1 MTNVQIPYMASRQE
15 LHEAATLA
23 RKSSP
28 SNQDNFTA
36 LPKQL
41 ELRLQDERGL
51 WTVALEQ
58 SEAETAQ
65 AMQSLSDYLQ
75 RQVLDAADIAVR
87 VEAQVAGLE
96 SRMSMALSELDV
108 RQQAERT
115 ERGSDLVA
123 VRNDL
128 DHQWEELSKGL
139 AAAMAET
146 EARAQKDKHEL
157 LDALA
162 AVCSDIEALRKQQK
176 EYPSLDKII
185 ESCRDLQEPLQQG
198 SSSMRSDFARISAE
212 VHDLQLQQAKLR
224 GNIEQALRDD
234 LQSFVVEELQ
244 VRRLNELEALQ
255 TEDSRHRADI
265 DALRDKQNVA
275 LEAIRQ
281 EEAVKREASEAKCLG
296 ELQAMKQQ
304 LANCMEAF
312 STVPPPL
319 PAPAE
324 DNDVAEV
331 FERLLQEL
339 REECGVL
346 GERLGEDVAQLRA
359 QLAQGIGEVRTA
371 QVQQEGDLQTL
382 RSTWETR
389 WEELQ
394 ASKEAA
400 EEKTEVED
408 MPDAPIALPGGPS
421 VEDFQAMQQK
431 HESHATDMKHRLSMQ
446 NREIEELQRQLL
458 DTLRDLGAVKRLS
471 SEVEGLR
478 QERQRDLAEL
488 MDIAKQRDAGE
499 WNIFK
504 AFGCRADK
512 TSDRAQEDP
521 LERQVC
527 QRPPNMATSE
537 ELELLRGKQRQEAQE
552 LRSQQRSFFDEVLD
566 QQAASQQLFSSELEA
581 VRSHCDAAIAGF
593 HSHQTNTVEVLRQQQ
608 RRMQQIQGQ
617 LLGDVGSL
625 KSQLIGTIRQQS
637 TRTEEICNVVI

>member
-198 SSSMRSDFARISAE
+198 SSSMRSDFARISAD

-312 STVPPPL
+312 STVPPL

-359 QLAQGIGEVRTA
+359 QLAQGVGEVRTA

-400 EEKTEVED
+400 EEKAE
-408 MPDAPIALPGGPS
+408 
-421 VEDFQAMQQK
+421 AMQQK
-431 HESHATDMKHRLSMQ
+431 HESHATEMKHRLSMQ

-478 QERQRDLAEL
+478 QEHHRDLAEL

>member
-198 SSSMRSDFARISAE
+198 SSSMRSDFARISAD

-312 STVPPPL
+312 STVPPL

-359 QLAQGIGEVRTA
+359 QLAQGVGEVRTA

-394 ASKEAA
+394 A
-400 EEKTEVED
+400 
-408 MPDAPIALPGGPS
+408 
-421 VEDFQAMQQK
+421 MQQK
-431 HESHATDMKHRLSMQ
+431 HESHATEMKHRLSMQ

-478 QERQRDLAEL
+478 QEHHRDLAEL